1 MELYT
6 IVIILLA
13 IAIGVSP
20 IASKIKLPYPILLLA
35 VGIAVG
41 FIPGFNGISINPEV
55 VFLIFLPPMLYDAA
69 YNIDY
74 KEFRANLQ
82 TISALAISLIFVT
95 VAGIAVVVYYCIPG
109 MTWPLAFVLG
119 AILSPPDAIAA
130 SGVTKG
136 LNLPH
141 RTNVVLEGESLVND
155 ASALVALRFAVAA
168 VAGGSFVLWEAGL
181 MFIVS
186 LLGGLLVGWVLW
198 VVFIFTVRKQRFHEN
213 VTVSLN
219 LLIPFVAYLVAEEFH
234 VSGVMAVV
242 TIGLFISG
250 HKNKFS
256 RQVRVQSKSIW
267 DTTIFMLGGL
277 IFILI
282 GLEFPHIL
290 KEIPTDY
297 IWPLISSALLI
308 FLVALVVRVLFVFWN
323 KASVDRRIRDMQKRE
338 ADITERI
345 QNDERM
351 LALQQQNTPKACR
364 KIEAMQHNHE
374 RLLKRLQYL
383 REYKPLSLKECVII
397 GWSGMRG
404 IVSLAAAMS
413 LPLVMENGM
422 EFPHR
427 GIIIALT
434 VVTVVLMLLIQ
445 GLGLPLLIKWLK
457 IEQ

>member
-6 IVIILLA
+6 IVIVLLA

-20 IASKIKLPYPILLLA
+20 IASKIKLPHPILLLA
-35 VGIAVG
+35 VGIAAG
-41 FIPGFNGISINPEV
+41 FIPGFNGISINPDV

-74 KEFRANLQ
+74 KEFKANLS

-95 VAGIAVVVYYCIPG
+95 VAGIAAVVYYSLPE

-136 LNLPH
+136 LHLPH
-141 RTNVVLEGESLVND
+141 RTNTVLEGESLVND

-168 VAGGSFVLWEAGL
+168 VAGSSFVLWKAGL
-181 MFIVS
+181 MFVVS
-186 LLGGLLVGWVLW
+186 LVGGLLVGYALW
-198 VVFIFTVRKQRFHEN
+198 AVFAFAAKKYRLHEN

-219 LLIPFVAYLVAEEFH
+219 LMVPFVAYLVAEEIH
-234 VSGVMAVV
+234 VSGVIAVV
-242 TIGLFISG
+242 SVGLLISG
-250 HKNKFS
+250 HKDKFS

-267 DTTIFMLGGL
+267 DTAIFMLGGL

-290 KEIPTDY
+290 KQIPVEY
-297 IWPLISSALLI
+297 IGPLIASAFLI
-308 FLVALVVRVLFVFWN
+308 FLVALAVRVLFVFWN
-323 KASVDRRIRDMQKRE
+323 RYGVAMRIKQIQKRE
-338 ADITERI
+338 AAITERI
-345 QNDERM
+345 RHNERII
-351 LALQQQNTPKACR
+351 ALQQEDTPKASQ
-364 KIEAMQHNHE
+364 KKEAMLRTHE
-374 RLLKRLQYL
+374 RLLQRLEYMQ
-383 REYKPLSLKECVII
+383 EYKPLGLKECVII

-413 LPLVMENGM
+413 LPFVQENGM
-422 EFPHR
+422 EFPNR
-427 GIIIALT
+427 DIIVALT

-457 IEQ
+457 IT